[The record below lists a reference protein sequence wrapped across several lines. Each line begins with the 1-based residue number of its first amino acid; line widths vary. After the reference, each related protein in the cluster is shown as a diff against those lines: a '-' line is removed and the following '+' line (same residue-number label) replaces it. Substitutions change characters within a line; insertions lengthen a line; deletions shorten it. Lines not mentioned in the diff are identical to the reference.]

1 MEAVLIYKAYEHVAQ
16 NLQSN
21 PLGSFYEL
29 QRENLIKSSD
39 GAALYEREFKTGNE
53 EQTVKREEKQWR
65 LSGVRPI
72 SWCQVQS
79 ENTYCTVSLTS
90 NSLGYDSIA
99 YNLLIQ

>member
-1 MEAVLIYKAYEHVAQ
+1 MEEVLIYKAYEHVEQ

-21 PLGSFYEL
+21 PLRSFYEL

-39 GAALYEREFKTGNE
+39 CAALYEREFKTGNE
-53 EQTVKREEKQWR
+53 EPTVKREEKQWR
-65 LSGVRPI
+65 FSIMLSGVRPI

-90 NSLGYDSIA
+90 NSLG
-99 YNLLIQ
+99 